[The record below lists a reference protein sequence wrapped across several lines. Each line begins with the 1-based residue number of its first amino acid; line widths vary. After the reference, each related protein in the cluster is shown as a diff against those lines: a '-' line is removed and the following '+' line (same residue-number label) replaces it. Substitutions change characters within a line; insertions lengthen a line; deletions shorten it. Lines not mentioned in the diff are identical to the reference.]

1 MKIEDKYE
9 VNSSNVLYDRNFMKI
24 SSNKYTSVNDYDE
37 NTFNFEEGFLFN
49 TIKEIISS
57 KKTNII
63 DSNNNHYFFENSKVD
78 LKRNEI
84 AGREIKVDFVD
95 SFFDNDKND
104 PILKGKSVISN
115 NEKTKIY
122 KTVFSTCS
130 IENKNCRGWELQSE
144 EFTHNKIKKL
154 FEYKNSWLK
163 VFNKK
168 VFFLPYFNHP
178 DPSVKRK
185 SGFLTPSFQNSRR
198 LGQAVNIP
206 YFYAPSNS
214 KDLTFKPRIYLDSD
228 FIIQSEYREAFE
240 NSNLIADF
248 GFNRDEDNT
257 NTHLYAVING
267 KFDDKT
273 DYGLKFQNVSN
284 DNYLKIHDLEKKHSA
299 D

>member
-1 MKIEDKYE
+1 MKKSLSY
-9 VNSSNVLYDRNFMKI
+9 KI
-24 SSNKYTSVNDYDE
+24 NLIKDVSGLNYDE

-63 DSNNNHYFFENSKVD
+63 DSNNNRYFFENLKVD

-104 PILKGKSVISN
+104 PILKGKSAISN

-144 EFTHNKIKKL
+144 EFKHDKKEKI

-163 VFNKK
+163 VFDKK
-168 VFFLPYFNHP
+168 LIFLPYFNHP

-185 SGFLTPSFQNSRR
+185 SGFLTPSIGMMFIDAQIKQTIS
-198 LGQAVNIP
+198 IP
-206 YFYAPSNS
+206 YYFA
-214 KDLTFKPRIYLDSD
+214 I
-228 FIIQSEYREAFE
+228 SE
-240 NSNLIADF
+240 
-248 GFNRDEDNT
+248 
-257 NTHLYAVING
+257 
-267 KFDDKT
+267 DKE
-273 DYGLKFQNVSN
+273 LN
-284 DNYLKIHDLEKKHSA
+284 
-299 D
+299 